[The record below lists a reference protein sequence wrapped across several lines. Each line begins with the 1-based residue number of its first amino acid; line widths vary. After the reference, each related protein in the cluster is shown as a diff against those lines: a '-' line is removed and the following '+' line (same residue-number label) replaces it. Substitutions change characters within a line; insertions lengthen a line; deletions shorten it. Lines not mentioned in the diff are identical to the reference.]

1 MNRKKQQN
9 RSERAWNET
18 DYAIPK
24 FSYRSAF
31 LIFGLSLLLTILTV
45 WLTDGNRTAIIVV
58 LSASI
63 ALTTGISQYFIDT
76 KRGMTKGFFMT
87 TGILFLASVLILMFV
102 PF

>member
-1 MNRKKQQN
+1 MSRKKQQK
-9 RSERAWNET
+9 RSEKAWNDT

-24 FSYRSAF
+24 FSYKSAF

-45 WLTDGNRTAIIVV
+45 WLTGGSRTAIIVV

-76 KRGMTKGFFMT
+76 KRGMTKGFFLT
-87 TGILFLASVLILMFV
+87 SGILFLACVLILAFV